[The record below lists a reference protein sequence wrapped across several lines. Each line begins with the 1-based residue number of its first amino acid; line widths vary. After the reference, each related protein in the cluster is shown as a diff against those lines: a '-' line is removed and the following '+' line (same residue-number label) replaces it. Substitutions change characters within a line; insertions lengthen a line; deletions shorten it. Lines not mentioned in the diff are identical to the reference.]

1 MAEPIF
7 ALEHISFTYPGGRQV
22 FRDMDFALYP
32 DRKIGLYGPNGSG
45 KTTLI
50 KLAAGLLTPTSGE
63 LTVGGLRPGVI
74 TKGAVSYLPER
85 TYLNPSLTVDDTI
98 ALFCDFYKDF
108 DRARAYDLFSKLG
121 IVTSRKIKTLSK
133 GTREKVQLVLVM
145 SRRARL
151 YLLDEP
157 IAGVDPAAR
166 EFILNTIITNYDPS
180 ATIILSTHLITDIE
194 QVLDEFVFIR
204 NGQVAMHDTVDGARE
219 KHGETV
225 DALFREV
232 FKC

>member
-1 MAEPIF
+1 
-7 ALEHISFTYPGGRQV
+7 
-22 FRDMDFALYP
+22 
-32 DRKIGLYGPNGSG
+32 
-45 KTTLI
+45 
-50 KLAAGLLTPTSGE
+50 
-63 LTVGGLRPGVI
+63 
-74 TKGAVSYLPER
+74 
-85 TYLNPSLTVDDTI
+85 
-98 ALFCDFYKDF
+98 
-108 DRARAYDLFSKLG
+108 
-121 IVTSRKIKTLSK
+121 
-133 GTREKVQLVLVM
+133 M

-180 ATIILSTHLITDIE
+180 ATIIISTHLITDVE
-194 QVLDEFVFIR
+194 QVLDEFVFIKS
-204 NGQVAMHDTVDGARE
+204 GQVVMHDTVDGARE

>member
-1 MAEPIF
+1 MEIIF
-7 ALEHISFTYPGGRQV
+7 ECKNLFKSYGGVPALA
-22 FRDMDFALYP
+22 DFNLTLYSG
-32 DRKIGLYGPNGSG
+32 KIIGLLGPNGSG

-108 DRARAYDLFSKLG
+108 DRARAYDLFTKLG

-145 SRRARL
+145 SRRAKL

-180 ATIILSTHLITDIE
+180 ATIIISTHLITDVE
-194 QVLDEFVFIR
+194 QVLDEFVFIKS
-204 NGQVAMHDTVDGARE
+204 GQVVMHDTVDGARE
-219 KHGETV
+219 KYGETV

>member
-1 MAEPIF
+1 MEQEMIRR
-7 ALEHISFTYPGGRQV
+7 L
-22 FRDMDFALYP
+22 
-32 DRKIGLYGPNGSG
+32 GLD
-45 KTTLI
+45 
-50 KLAAGLLTPTSGE
+50 
-63 LTVGGLRPGVI
+63 
-74 TKGAVSYLPER
+74 VSQR
-85 TYLNPSLTVDDTI
+85 V
-98 ALFCDFYKDF
+98 
-108 DRARAYDLFSKLG
+108 
-121 IVTSRKIKTLSK
+121 KTLSK
-133 GTREKVQLVLVM
+133 GTREKLQLVLVM
-145 SRRARL
+145 SRSARL